1 MTHRVVRRSA
11 VLVPAALVT
20 LAGVAHADVTM
31 KEHLA
36 VEGQGI
42 MAMANMSGT
51 TTTSIS
57 GKRARTD
64 NDLQMESR
72 LVRMFAHGVGSNSE
86 IVLLDQDKVYEL
98 NNAKRTYTESSLTE
112 RRAQMEKAMEQ
123 AQQQQ
128 AKQPAPTGMD
138 ESECEWTDPT
148 AEVSRTGQK
157 ATIAGFAAEQ
167 VTLVTK
173 QSCKNRKTGAVCDVA
188 LYLDEWVA
196 PSFDAGEEAR
206 AYGVAYAQQMGLMTG
221 GREVTERAEAL
232 FGRYKSAWSKVL
244 EKMQDIKGY
253 PVKTTFSLGFGGPQ
267 CQTAGAQQTADSGG
281 DSSSSAP
288 TSTSPTSI
296 AGQIAGSLFKR
307 KKKAEEAP
315 APATPATPLP
325 AAMSGLIVPLKVTSE
340 LLSVSKEPL
349 AADAFAPPPGFKKVA
364 EKD

>member
-1 MTHRVVRRSA
+1 MAHLATRNVAAFVSA
-11 VLVPAALVT
+11 T
-20 LAGVAHADVTM
+20 LLTLTAGVADADVTM

-51 TTTSIS
+51 TTMSIS

-72 LVRMFAHGVGSNSE
+72 LVRMFARGVGSNTE
-86 IVLLDQDKVYEL
+86 IVRLDEDKVFEL

-123 AQQQQ
+123 AKQQQE
-128 AKQPAPTGMD
+128 KQPAPTGMD
-138 ESECEWTDPT
+138 ESECEWSDPT
-148 AEVSRTGQK
+148 AEVNRTGQK

-196 PSFDAGEEAR
+196 PGFDAGEEVR
-206 AYGVAYAQQMGLMTG
+206 SYQVAYAQQMGLMNG

-232 FGRYKSAWSKVL
+232 FGRYKSAWAKVVD
-244 EKMQDIKGY
+244 KMRDIKGY
-253 PVKTTFSLGFGGPQ
+253 PVKTSFAMGFGGPQ
-267 CQTAGAQQTADSGG
+267 CQDANHQQTADSG
-281 DSSSSAP
+281 SSTAE
-288 TSTSPTSI
+288 SPGGL

-307 KKKAEEAP
+307 KKKPEETAAP
-315 APATPATPLP
+315 TTPATPLP
-325 AAMSGLIVPLKVTSE
+325 AAMNGMIVPLKVTSE
-340 LLSVSKEPL
+340 LLSVSKDSVGT
-349 AADAFAPPPGFKKVA
+349 DAFAPPAAYKKVTD
-364 EKD
+364 KD